1 MLLAACPDAS
11 IRNGVEAVVFAEQ
24 ARSLGDGDPIVL
36 DTLAAAYAEAG
47 RFADAVQAA
56 RRALSLATSQ
66 DNAAL
71 ANVLSG
77 RLDTNT
83 APELDAALKENLEG
97 VTGLVIDLAEVQYV
111 SSAGLRVL
119 LAAQKEMNKISGT
132 LKVLHPNEYV
142 MDVFEATGFVDIMDI
157 EQ

>member
-1 MLLAACPDAS
+1 MPAP
-11 IRNGVEAVVFAEQ
+11 
-24 ARSLGDGDPIVL
+24 RSGDQKGTKMDINVNK
-36 DTLAAAYAEAG
+36 DG
-47 RFADAVQAA
+47 ADLQI
-56 RRALSLATSQ
+56 
-66 DNAAL
+66 
-71 ANVLSG
+71 VLSG

-83 APELDAALKENLEG
+83 APELDAAFKENLEG

-119 LAAQKEMNKISGT
+119 LAAQKEMNKVSGA

-157 EQ
+157 EP